1 MGTHRQ
7 SANPARGSRIVK
19 LQTQRF
25 IDRWVG
31 QLLCSAVS
39 AWVRLT
45 GLFSAPPQLAIA
57 PKNILVILLS
67 EMGSIVLAGPMF
79 AQLRRLYPGAAIHIL
94 QLKKNQ
100 EVTKLL
106 QLTQPE
112 YMHSLDD
119 SSGVSL
125 VGDILQ
131 VSATMRRLGLDA
143 VIDCELFSRV
153 SALLSFSTGAP
164 VRVGFTPHTQEG
176 LYRGSFIN
184 HAIPYNPYQHITKQ
198 FLSLVDALDSAGS
211 MPRNKV
217 APIRSLPVDTELSVK
232 FSAGELA
239 TYHAK
244 LAADHP
250 VTTNKKLVL
259 MYAGGGILPERAW
272 PADHYAR
279 VAQGLCAAGF
289 AVGLIGLKDDAQL
302 AKELIAKIQ
311 NIAPTPG
318 SAMPPEGVQPS
329 LGPPGERMTAC
340 IDLTGYTR
348 SIRELLMLM
357 HAAQL
362 LITNDG
368 GPGHFATL
376 TPIQTMVFFGPETGK
391 LYGPL
396 GTRNTVLE
404 SGIACSPCLS
414 AYNHRLTFCDGDN
427 QCLKRIAPDPVLA
440 DALAFLRGESGNSSN
455 SSEAVAA

>member
-1 MGTHRQ
+1 M
-7 SANPARGSRIVK
+7 K

-31 QLLCSAVS
+31 QILCGAVS
-39 AWVRLT
+39 GWVRFT
-45 GLFSAPPQLAIA
+45 GLFHGPAQMDRAA
-57 PKNILVILLS
+57 KNILVILLS

-79 AQLRRLYPGAAIHIL
+79 AELRRKYPGAAIHIL

-100 EVTKLL
+100 EVSRML

-112 YMHSLDD
+112 CMHTLDD
-119 SSGVSL
+119 SSGGTL
-125 VGDILQ
+125 IGDILS
-131 VSATMRRLGLDA
+131 VSMTMRRLGLDA

-176 LYRGSFIN
+176 LYRGSFVN
-184 HAIPYNPYQHITKQ
+184 HAIPYNPYQHISKQ

-211 MPRNKV
+211 TPRNKA
-217 APIRSLPVDTELSVK
+217 APIRQLPTETGLSVA
-232 FSAGELA
+232 FADGELA
-239 TYHAK
+239 AYRAK
-244 LAADHP
+244 LVADHA
-250 VTTNKKLVL
+250 VTAQRKLVL

-279 VAQGLCAAGF
+279 VAQGLCQAGF
-289 AVGLIGLKDDAQL
+289 SVGLIGLKDDAEL
-302 AKELIAKIQ
+302 AKRL
-311 NIAPTPG
+311 
-318 SAMPPEGVQPS
+318 
-329 LGPPGERMTAC
+329 MTLVGDAAC

-348 SIRELLMLM
+348 SIRELLMLF
-357 HAAQL
+357 HAADL

-396 GTRNTVLE
+396 GSRNAILE

-427 QCLKRIAPDPVLA
+427 QCLKRIAPDPVLEQ
-440 DALAFLRGESGNSSN
+440 ALGFLTGPG
-455 SSEAVAA
+455 ATAA

>member
-1 MGTHRQ
+1 M
-7 SANPARGSRIVK
+7 K

-31 QLLCSAVS
+31 QALCSVVS
-39 AWVRLT
+39 GWVRVT
-45 GLFSAPPQLAIA
+45 GLFTAPARIGPA
-57 PKNILVILLS
+57 PRNILVILLS

-79 AQLRRLYPGAAIHIL
+79 AQLRRQYPGAAIHIL

-106 QLTQPE
+106 QLTAPE

-119 SSGVSL
+119 SSGGSLVRDILAVSL
-125 VGDILQ
+125 K
-131 VSATMRRLGLDA
+131 MRRMGLDA

-184 HAIPYNPYQHITKQ
+184 HAIPYNPYQHISKQ
-198 FLSLVDALDSAGS
+198 FLSLVDALQASDH
-211 MPRNKV
+211 MPRNKA
-217 APIRSLPVDTELSVK
+217 APIRDVPAEPELSVV
-232 FSAGELA
+232 FTPEELA
-239 TYHAK
+239 AYRSK
-244 LAADHP
+244 VEADHP
-250 VTTNKKLVL
+250 VTRTRKLVL
-259 MYAGGGILPERAW
+259 VYAGGGILPERAW
-272 PADHYAR
+272 PAAHYAR
-279 VAQGLCAAGF
+279 VVQGLCAAGH
-289 AVGLIGLKDDAQL
+289 AVGLIGLKDDAVL
-302 AKELIAKIQ
+302 ARDLKAQ
-311 NIAPTPG
+311 VG
-318 SAMPPEGVQPS
+318 SD
-329 LGPPGERMTAC
+329 AC
-340 IDLTGYTR
+340 LDLTGYTK

-357 HAAQL
+357 HASRL

-368 GPGHFATL
+368 GPSHFATV
-376 TPIQTMVFFGPETGK
+376 TPIQTMVFFGPETGR

-396 GTRNTVLE
+396 GQRTIILE

-427 QCLKRIAPDPVLA
+427 QCLKRIAPDPVLEQ
-440 DALAFLRGESGNSSN
+440 ALAFLRDGS
-455 SSEAVAA
+455 ATPA

>member
-1 MGTHRQ
+1 M
-7 SANPARGSRIVK
+7 K

-31 QLLCSAVS
+31 QLLCGVVS

-45 GLFSAPPQLAIA
+45 GRANARISQT

-79 AQLRRLYPGAAIHIL
+79 AALRRQYPGAAIHIL

-100 EVTKLL
+100 EVSKLL
-106 QLTQPE
+106 QLTQPQC
-112 YMHSLDD
+112 MHSLDD
-119 SSGVSL
+119 SSGGSL
-125 VGDILQ
+125 VRDILQ
-131 VSATMRRLGLDA
+131 VSRAMRKLGLDA

-184 HAIPYNPYQHITKQ
+184 HAIPYNPYQHISKQ
-198 FLSLVDALDSAGS
+198 FLSLVDALQSAGS
-211 MPRNKV
+211 TPRNKA
-217 APIRSLPVDTELSVK
+217 APIRALPDQTELSVD
-232 FSAGELA
+232 FSKQELQA
-239 TYHAK
+239 YRAQVV
-244 LAADHP
+244 ADHCAMADRK
-250 VTTNKKLVL
+250 VVL

-279 VAQGLCAAGF
+279 VAQGLCQAGY
-289 AVGLIGLKDDAQL
+289 AVGLIGLKDDALL
-302 AKELIAKIQ
+302 AAELMKQ
-311 NIAPTPG
+311 VG
-318 SAMPPEGVQPS
+318 SP
-329 LGPPGERMTAC
+329 LC
-340 IDLTGYTR
+340 CNLTGYTR
-348 SIRELLMLM
+348 SIRELLMLF
-357 HAAQL
+357 HACDL

-396 GTRNTVLE
+396 GQRNVVLE

-427 QCLKRIAPDPVLA
+427 QCLKRIAPDPVL
-440 DALAFLRGESGNSSN
+440 DQALTFLRQDT
-455 SSEAVAA
+455 ATVLA

>member
-1 MGTHRQ
+1 M
-7 SANPARGSRIVK
+7 K

-31 QLLCSAVS
+31 QVLCGAVS
-39 AWVRLT
+39 AWVRFT
-45 GLFSAPPQLAIA
+45 GLWSPPATIDSKAQ
-57 PKNILVILLS
+57 NILVILLS

-79 AQLRRLYPGAAIHIL
+79 AALRRQYPGAAIHIL

-100 EVTKLL
+100 EVSKLL

-112 YMHSLDD
+112 NMHTLDD
-119 SSGVSL
+119 SSGGAL
-125 VGDILQ
+125 IGDILKI
-131 VSATMRRLGLDA
+131 SLAMRKLGLEA

-184 HAIPYNPYQHITKQ
+184 HAIPYNPYQHISKQ
-198 FLSLVDALDSAGS
+198 FLSLVDAMASAGS
-211 MPRNKV
+211 APRNKT
-217 APIRSLPVDTELSVK
+217 APIRSVPVETELSVK
-232 FSAGELA
+232 FSPTELEA
-239 TYHAK
+239 YRAK
-244 LAADHP
+244 VQNDHP
-250 VTTNKKLVL
+250 VTIERPLVL

-272 PADHYAR
+272 PAAHYAR

-302 AKELIAKIQ
+302 AKDLKAQ
-311 NIAPTPG
+311 VG
-318 SAMPPEGVQPS
+318 SD
-329 LGPPGERMTAC
+329 AC
-340 IDLTGYTR
+340 LDLTGYTK
-348 SIRELLMLM
+348 SIRELLMLF
-357 HAAQL
+357 HASEL

-368 GPGHFATL
+368 GPGHFATV

-396 GTRNTVLE
+396 GTRNIVLE

-427 QCLKRIAPDPVLA
+427 QCLKRIAPDPVL
-440 DALAFLRGESGNSSN
+440 DQALAYLQTRA
-455 SSEAVAA
+455 EAASV

>member
-1 MGTHRQ
+1 M
-7 SANPARGSRIVK
+7 K

-25 IDRWVG
+25 IDRWAG
-31 QLLCSAVS
+31 QLLCGVVS
-39 AWVRLT
+39 AWVRFT
-45 GLFSAPPQLAIA
+45 SLFSGPAQPIQSPR
-57 PKNILVILLS
+57 NILVILLS

-79 AQLRRLYPGAAIHIL
+79 AQLRRSYPGVSIHIL

-100 EVTKLL
+100 EVSKLL

-112 YMHSLDD
+112 CMHSLDD
-119 SSGVSL
+119 SSGGKL
-125 VGDILQ
+125 IGDIL
-131 VSATMRRLGLDA
+131 SISRKMRALGLDA

-164 VRVGFTPHTQEG
+164 LRVGFTPHTQEG

-184 HAIPYNPYQHITKQ
+184 RAIPYNPYQHISKQ
-198 FLSLVDALDSAGS
+198 FLSLVDALQVVSG
-211 MPRNKV
+211 MPRNK
-217 APIRSLPVDTELSVK
+217 AAAIRELPTDTELSVN
-232 FSAGELA
+232 FSAEELQ
-239 TYHAK
+239 TYKTKVHT
-244 LAADHP
+244 DHP
-250 VTTNKKLVL
+250 VTGARKLVL

-272 PADHYAR
+272 PAAHYAR

-302 AKELIAKIQ
+302 AKDLIAQIK
-311 NIAPTPG
+311 ND
-318 SAMPPEGVQPS
+318 
-329 LGPPGERMTAC
+329 AC
-340 IDLTGYTR
+340 LDLTGYTR
-348 SIRELLMLM
+348 SIRELLMLF
-357 HAAQL
+357 HASEL

-396 GTRNTVLE
+396 GKRNTVLE

-414 AYNHRLTFCDGDN
+414 AYNHRLTFCDGNN
-427 QCLKRIAPDPVLA
+427 QCLQRIAPDPVL
-440 DALAFLRGESGNSSN
+440 DQALHFLQDPALSS
-455 SSEAVAA
+455 

>member
-1 MGTHRQ
+1 M
-7 SANPARGSRIVK
+7 K

-31 QLLCSAVS
+31 QLLCGVVS
-39 AWVRLT
+39 GWVRLA
-45 GLFSAPPQLAIA
+45 GLFSSPPKPIQS
-57 PKNILVILLS
+57 PRNILVILLS

-79 AQLRRLYPGAAIHIL
+79 AQLRRNYPGVNIHIL

-100 EVTKLL
+100 EVSKLL

-112 YMHSLDD
+112 FMHSLDD
-119 SSGVSL
+119 SSGGAL
-125 VGDILQ
+125 IGDIL
-131 VSATMRRLGLDA
+131 SISRKMRALGLDA
-143 VIDCELFSRV
+143 VVDCELFSRV

-184 HAIPYNPYQHITKQ
+184 HAIPYNPYQHISKQ
-198 FLSLVDALDSAGS
+198 FLSLVDALQSAGS
-211 MPRNKV
+211 TPRNKA
-217 APIRSLPVDTELSVK
+217 APIRELPSDTELSVD
-232 FSAGELA
+232 FTPVELQA
-239 TYHAK
+239 YRAK
-244 LAADHP
+244 VQTDHP
-250 VTTNKKLVL
+250 ITATRKLVL

-272 PADHYAR
+272 PATHYAR
-279 VAQGLCAAGF
+279 VAQGLCNAGF

-302 AKELIAKIQ
+302 AKDLLAQIKSE
-311 NIAPTPG
+311 
-318 SAMPPEGVQPS
+318 
-329 LGPPGERMTAC
+329 AC
-340 IDLTGYTR
+340 LDLTGYTR
-348 SIRELLMLM
+348 SIRELLMLF
-357 HAAQL
+357 HASEL

-396 GTRNTVLE
+396 GKRNSVLE

-427 QCLKRIAPDPVLA
+427 QCLKRIAPDPVL
-440 DALAFLRGESGNSSN
+440 DQALHFLQGTALTS
-455 SSEAVAA
+455 

>member
-1 MGTHRQ
+1 MK
-7 SANPARGSRIVK
+7 I
-19 LQTQRF
+19 QTQRF

-39 AWVRLT
+39 AWVRVT
-45 GLFSAPPQLAIA
+45 SWFGAPPQLSSA

-79 AQLRRLYPGAAIHIL
+79 AQLRRQYPGAAIHIL

-100 EVTKLL
+100 EVSKLL
-106 QLTQPE
+106 QLTQADC
-112 YMHSLDD
+112 MHSLDD
-119 SSGVSL
+119 SSGGSLVRDILKVSL
-125 VGDILQ
+125 
-131 VSATMRRLGLDA
+131 AMRRLGLDA
-143 VIDCELFSRV
+143 VVDCELFSRV

-184 HAIPYNPYQHITKQ
+184 HAIPYNPYQHISKQ
-198 FLSLVDALDSAGS
+198 FLSLVDALHGAGS
-211 MPRNKV
+211 TPRNKA
-217 APIRSLPVDTELSVK
+217 APIRPLPASTELSVD
-232 FSAGELA
+232 FTADELA
-239 TYHAK
+239 QYRAK
-244 LAADHP
+244 LAQDHP
-250 VTTNKKLVL
+250 VTVGKKLVL

-272 PADHYAR
+272 PLEHYAR
-279 VAQGLCAAGF
+279 VAQGLCSAGYV
-289 AVGLIGLKDDAQL
+289 VGLIGLKDDAQL
-302 AKELIAKIQ
+302 AKDLIAKIGHP
-311 NIAPTPG
+311 A
-318 SAMPPEGVQPS
+318 
-329 LGPPGERMTAC
+329 R

-348 SIRELLMLM
+348 SIRELLMLF
-357 HAAQL
+357 HAARL

-396 GTRNTVLE
+396 GTRNIVLE

-427 QCLKRIAPDPVLA
+427 QCLKRIAPDPVLEE
-440 DALAFLRGESGNSSN
+440 ALAFLRQNP
-455 SSEAVAA
+455 EAHAA

>member
-1 MGTHRQ
+1 M
-7 SANPARGSRIVK
+7 K

-31 QLLCSAVS
+31 QLLCGGVS
-39 AWVRLT
+39 AWVRFT
-45 GLFSAPPQLAIA
+45 GLFGAPARMGKA

-79 AQLRRLYPGAAIHIL
+79 AELRRKYPGAAIHVL

-100 EVTKLL
+100 EVSRLL
-106 QLTQPE
+106 SLTQPE
-112 YMHSLDD
+112 NMHTLDD
-119 SSGVSL
+119 SSGGSL
-125 VGDILQ
+125 IGDILK
-131 VSATMRRLGLDA
+131 VSLAMRRLGLDA

-184 HAIPYNPYQHITKQ
+184 HAIPYNPYQHISKQ
-198 FLSLVDALDSAGS
+198 FLSLVDGLQSEGSA
-211 MPRNKV
+211 PRNK
-217 APIRSLPVDTELSVK
+217 AAAIRELPVATELSVD
-232 FSAGELA
+232 FSAAELQ
-239 TYHAK
+239 TYRK
-244 LAADHP
+244 QVQTDHP
-250 VTTNKKLVL
+250 VTASRKLVL
-259 MYAGGGILPERAW
+259 IYAGGGILPERAW
-272 PADHYAR
+272 PAAHYAR

-302 AKELIAKIQ
+302 AKDLMAQIRSE
-311 NIAPTPG
+311 
-318 SAMPPEGVQPS
+318 
-329 LGPPGERMTAC
+329 AC

-348 SIRELLMLM
+348 SIRELLMLF
-357 HAAQL
+357 HTSSL

-368 GPGHFATL
+368 GPGHFATV
-376 TPIQTMVFFGPETGK
+376 TPIQTMVFFGPETGR

-396 GTRNTVLE
+396 GTRNKILE

-440 DALAFLRGESGNSSN
+440 DALQFLQSDLSP
-455 SSEAVAA
+455 ATP

>member
-1 MGTHRQ
+1 M
-7 SANPARGSRIVK
+7 K

-31 QLLCSAVS
+31 QLLCGVVS
-39 AWVRLT
+39 AWVRFTGLLT
-45 GLFSAPPQLAIA
+45 GPAKPIQSPR
-57 PKNILVILLS
+57 NILVILLS

-79 AQLRRLYPGAAIHIL
+79 AQLRRNYPGVNIHIL

-100 EVTKLL
+100 EVSKLL

-112 YMHSLDD
+112 FMHSLDD
-119 SSGVSL
+119 SSGGSL
-125 VGDILQ
+125 IGDIL
-131 VSATMRRLGLDA
+131 SISRKMRALGLDA

-164 VRVGFTPHTQEG
+164 LRVGFTPHTQEG

-184 HAIPYNPYQHITKQ
+184 HAIPYNPYQHISKQ
-198 FLSLVDALDSAGS
+198 FLSLVDALQSAGS
-211 MPRNKV
+211 TPRNKAAV
-217 APIRSLPVDTELSVK
+217 IRDLPTGTELSVH
-232 FSAGELA
+232 FTPTELE
-239 TYHAK
+239 TYQAK
-244 LAADHP
+244 VQTDHP
-250 VTTNKKLVL
+250 VTAKRKLVL

-272 PADHYAR
+272 PAAHYAR
-279 VAQGLCAAGF
+279 VAQGLCTAGF

-302 AKELIAKIQ
+302 AKDLLAQIKSE
-311 NIAPTPG
+311 
-318 SAMPPEGVQPS
+318 
-329 LGPPGERMTAC
+329 AC
-340 IDLTGYTR
+340 LDLTGYTR
-348 SIRELLMLM
+348 SIRELLMLF
-357 HAAQL
+357 HASEL

-396 GTRNTVLE
+396 GSRNAVLE

-427 QCLKRIAPDPVLA
+427 QCLKRIAPDPVLDQA
-440 DALAFLRGESGNSSN
+440 LNFLQGAALAS
-455 SSEAVAA
+455 